1 MTERANG
8 ADNQMLAI
16 WSKSFINRY
25 DRWRRKDL
33 FAIAVETMPKQV
45 KTKNL
50 INNLTKLKADF
61 AKRLDSE
68 S

>member
-1 MTERANG
+1 MTERAN
-8 ADNQMLAI
+8 DVDKQMLAI

-25 DRWRRKDL
+25 ERWKRKDL
-33 FAIAVETMPKQV
+33 FAIAVQTMPKQV

-50 INNLTKLKADF
+50 INNLAKLKADF
-61 AKRLDSE
+61 ANRLDSE